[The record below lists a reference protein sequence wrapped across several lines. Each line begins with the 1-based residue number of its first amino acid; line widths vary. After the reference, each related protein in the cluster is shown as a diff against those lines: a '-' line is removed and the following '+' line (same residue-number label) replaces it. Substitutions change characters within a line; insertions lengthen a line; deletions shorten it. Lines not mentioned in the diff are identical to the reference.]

1 MFTKG
6 PWEAIEQKEGC
17 FAIFPVHRTEHTVAL
32 AIVDHSRDAH
42 DETRTV
48 ITPANA
54 HLIAAAPDLYEACKE
69 FVRKVD
75 CGEARSKR
83 SYKQMKEALAKAE
96 GKS

>member
-17 FAIFPVHRTEHTVAL
+17 FGIFPVNRTEYTVAI
-32 AIVDHSRDAH
+32 AVVDHSRDGH
-42 DETRTV
+42 EETRTV
-48 ITPANA
+48 AAPTYA
-54 HLIAAAPDLYEACKE
+54 HLIAAAPDLFEACKE

-83 SYKQMKEALAKAE
+83 SYKQMKEAIAKAE